1 MYIRYSYTHGVLL
14 LEFDALSRLG
24 IDDPVLYI
32 KNHYSNSDVI
42 LLKTCCIGYSI
53 TAQVLAAIEDAK
65 SSQSWVDI
73 LVRII

>member
-1 MYIRYSYTHGVLL
+1 VHL

-24 IDDPVLYI
+24 IDDPALYI

-53 TAQVLAAIEDAK
+53 TAQVLAAIEEAK
-65 SSQSWVDI
+65 ISQSWVDV
-73 LVRII
+73 LV